1 MKLFTPRPIPIF
13 PLPSVVLFPRIV
25 QPLHIF
31 EPGYLEMFTEALDSQ
46 GQIAIALLKPGFEN
60 NYFGSPE
67 FHPVVS
73 VGTIITYEARDD
85 GTYDVV
91 LLGDKRARLE
101 KEVGGKIYRRG
112 GLGELEEKSSG
123 SREDRK
129 NLRMNMEA
137 LLDVAIKGMKKEN
150 KGLALL
156 QKSFAEESSFGF
168 LVDFLA
174 YHFIKDPESQQSL
187 LEELDVSLRASRLQ
201 DALTAI

>member
-1 MKLFTPRPIPIF
+1 MKIFNGKPIPIF

-31 EPGYLEMFTEALDSQ
+31 EPRYLEMFTEALD
-46 GQIAIALLKPGFEN
+46 GHGTIAMALLKPGYET
-60 NYFGSPE
+60 NYFDAPE
-67 FHPVVS
+67 IHPVVS
-73 VGTIITYEARDD
+73 VGNIITYEARED

-101 KEVGGKIYRRG
+101 REIDGRIFRRG
-112 GLGELEEKSSG
+112 ILHEMEEKLPATI
-123 SREDRK
+123 EDQE

-137 LLDVAIKGMKKEN
+137 LLDVAIQDMKDEN
-150 KGLALL
+150 RGLARL
-156 QKSFAEESSFGF
+156 QKSFAKESSLGF

-174 YHFIKDPESQQSL
+174 YHFIKDLEFQQSL
-187 LEELDVSLRASRLQ
+187 LEELDVSLRARSLL